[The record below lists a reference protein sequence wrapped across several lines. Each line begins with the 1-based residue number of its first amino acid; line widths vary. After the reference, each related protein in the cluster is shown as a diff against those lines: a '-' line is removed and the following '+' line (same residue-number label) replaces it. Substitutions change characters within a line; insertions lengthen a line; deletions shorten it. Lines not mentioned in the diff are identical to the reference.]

1 MEKKLHGADIV
12 IDSLRKHGVNL
23 VFGIP
28 GAKIDRLFEG
38 LDGQDS
44 EDAPKLIVTRH
55 EQNAA
60 FMAQAYGRLTGKTG
74 VAITTSG
81 PGVGNLVTGIMTANA
96 EGDPMLAIGGQV
108 QRKDLHRATH
118 QSTPSTEIM
127 APITQYSAEIQDPN
141 NISEIMANAFEASQD
156 ARKGA
161 AFVSLPQ
168 DVDDAEVTEKP
179 LPIYET
185 PKMGPADP
193 NDLQKLVELIKN
205 SKMPVI
211 LVGQRGADEEITTA
225 LRKLLS
231 DYSLPVVETYQAAG
245 VVSRDLEQQSYFG
258 RIGLF
263 RNQVG
268 DQLLQQSDLV
278 IAVGYDPIEYEPR
291 NWNKEGNLRIVNLDT
306 LPAQIDNHYTPIM
319 QLVGNITTS
328 LTELDKLLKGYE
340 YPLAATEQLA
350 KYKQELDQDK
360 KIQVPASNDASHPL
374 AVVHAIQ
381 ENVTDDM
388 HVALDV
394 GSHYI
399 WMARHFRCYQPRH
412 LLISNGMQTLGVGL
426 PWAMVAAM
434 LYPEHKS
441 VAVCGDGGFLFSG
454 AELATA
460 VQHHLNVVTIVWNDG
475 GHYDMVKFQEEM
487 KYSQAAGVKFGNVDI
502 VKYAESF
509 GATGLRVNEPADL
522 TKVISQ
528 AFNIDGPVV
537 VDVPV
542 DYSNN
547 KELAAN
553 LIDSQLGSEGNK
565 DYDNII

>member
-1 MEKKLHGADIV
+1 MEEKLHGADIV

-81 PGVGNLVTGIMTANA
+81 PGVGNLATGIMTANA

-225 LRKLLS
+225 IRKLVS

-509 GATGLRVNEPADL
+509 GATGLRVNKPADL
-522 TKVISQ
+522 TKVLSQ

-553 LIDSQLGSEGNK
+553 LIDSQLG
-565 DYDNII
+565 

>member
-1 MEKKLHGADIV
+1 MEKKLRGADIV

-81 PGVGNLVTGIMTANA
+81 PGVGNLATGIMTANA

-185 PKMGPADP
+185 PKMGPTDP
-193 NDLQKLVELIKN
+193 NDLQKLVELINN

-211 LVGQRGADEEITTA
+211 LVGQRGVDEEITTA

-278 IAVGYDPIEYEPR
+278 ITVGYDPIEYEPR

-306 LPAQIDNHYTPIM
+306 LPAQIDNHFTPIM
-319 QLVGNITTS
+319 QLVGNIATS

-340 YPLAATEQLA
+340 YPVAATEQLA

-360 KIQVPASNDASHPL
+360 KIQVPASDDASHPL

-460 VQHHLNVVTIVWNDG
+460 VQYHLNVVTIVWNDG
-475 GHYDMVKFQEEM
+475 GYYDMVKFQEEM
-487 KYSQAAGVKFGNVDI
+487 KYPQAAGVKFGNVDI

-553 LIDSQLGSEGNK
+553 LIDSQLG
-565 DYDNII
+565 

>member
-1 MEKKLHGADIV
+1 MEKKLYGADVV
-12 IDSLRKHGVNL
+12 IDSLRKHGINL

-74 VAITTSG
+74 VAIATSG
-81 PGVGNLVTGIMTANA
+81 PGVGNLATGIMTANA

-319 QLVGNITTS
+319 QLVGNIATS

-340 YPLAATEQLA
+340 YPVAATEQLA

-374 AVVHAIQ
+374 AVVHVIQ

-388 HVALDV
+388 HVSLDV

-509 GATGLRVNEPADL
+509 GATGLRVNKPADL
-522 TKVISQ
+522 TKILSQ

-553 LIDSQLGSEGNK
+553 LIDSQLG
-565 DYDNII
+565 

>member
-1 MEKKLHGADIV
+1 MEKKLYGADVV
-12 IDSLRKHGVNL
+12 IDSLRKHGINL

-74 VAITTSG
+74 VAIATSG
-81 PGVGNLVTGIMTANA
+81 PGVGNLATGIMTANA

-168 DVDDAEVTEKP
+168 DVDDAEVTEKS

-319 QLVGNITTS
+319 QLVGNIATS

-340 YPLAATEQLA
+340 YLVAATEQLV

-460 VQHHLNVVTIVWNDG
+460 VQYHLNVVTIVWNDG

-487 KYSQAAGVKFGNVDI
+487 KYPQAAGVKFGNVDI

-509 GATGLRVNEPADL
+509 GATGLRVNKPADL
-522 TKVISQ
+522 TKVLSQ

-553 LIDSQLGSEGNK
+553 LIDSQLG
-565 DYDNII
+565 

>member
-1 MEKKLHGADIV
+1 MEKKLYGTDVV
-12 IDSLRKHGVNL
+12 IDSLRKHGINL

-44 EDAPKLIVTRH
+44 EGAPKLIVTRH

-81 PGVGNLVTGIMTANA
+81 PGVGNLATGIMTANA

-340 YPLAATEQLA
+340 YPVAATEQLA

-475 GHYDMVKFQEEM
+475 GHYDMVRFQEEM

-509 GATGLRVNEPADL
+509 GATGLRVNKPADL
-522 TKVISQ
+522 TKVLSQ

-553 LIDSQLGSEGNK
+553 LIDSQLG
-565 DYDNII
+565 

>member
-1 MEKKLHGADIV
+1 MEEKLHGADIV

-81 PGVGNLVTGIMTANA
+81 PGVGNLATGIMTANA

-328 LTELDKLLKGYE
+328 LTELDKLLKWYE

-509 GATGLRVNEPADL
+509 GATGLRVNKPADL
-522 TKVISQ
+522 TNVLSQ

-553 LIDSQLGSEGNK
+553 LIDSQLG
-565 DYDNII
+565 

>member
-1 MEKKLHGADIV
+1 MEKKLYGADVV
-12 IDSLRKHGVNL
+12 IDSLRKHGINL

-44 EDAPKLIVTRH
+44 EGAPKLIVTRH

-81 PGVGNLVTGIMTANA
+81 PGVGNLATGIMTANA

-161 AFVSLPQ
+161 AFISLPQ

-340 YPLAATEQLA
+340 YPVAATEQLA

-475 GHYDMVKFQEEM
+475 GHYDMVRFQEEM

-509 GATGLRVNEPADL
+509 GATGLRVNKPADL
-522 TKVISQ
+522 TKVLSQ

-553 LIDSQLGSEGNK
+553 LIDSQLG
-565 DYDNII
+565 

>member
-1 MEKKLHGADIV
+1 MEEKLHGADIV

-81 PGVGNLVTGIMTANA
+81 PGVGNLATGIMTANA

-319 QLVGNITTS
+319 QLVGNIAIS

-340 YPLAATEQLA
+340 YPVAATEQLA

-360 KIQVPASNDASHPL
+360 KIQVPTSNDASHPL

-434 LYPEHKS
+434 LYPGYKS

-509 GATGLRVNEPADL
+509 GATGLRVNKPADL
-522 TKVISQ
+522 TKVLGQ

-553 LIDSQLGSEGNK
+553 LIDSQLG
-565 DYDNII
+565 

>member
-1 MEKKLHGADIV
+1 MEMKLHGADIV

-38 LDGQDS
+38 LDGQNS

-74 VAITTSG
+74 VAIATSG
-81 PGVGNLVTGIMTANA
+81 PGVGNLATGIMTANA

-211 LVGQRGADEEITTA
+211 LVGQRGADEEITVA

-319 QLVGNITTS
+319 QLVGNIATS

-340 YPLAATEQLA
+340 YPVAATEQLA

-360 KIQVPASNDASHPL
+360 KIQVPASDDASHPL

-441 VAVCGDGGFLFSG
+441 VAICGDGGFLFSG

-487 KYSQAAGVKFGNVDI
+487 KYPQAAGVKFGDVDI

-509 GATGLRVNEPADL
+509 GATGLRVNKPADL
-522 TKVISQ
+522 TKVISR

-542 DYSNN
+542 DYSTN

-553 LIDSQLGSEGNK
+553 LIDSQLG
-565 DYDNII
+565 

>member
-211 LVGQRGADEEITTA
+211 LVGQRGADEKITTA

-278 IAVGYDPIEYEPR
+278 ITVGYDPIEYEPQ

-306 LPAQIDNHYTPIM
+306 LPAQIDNHFTPIM
-319 QLVGNITTS
+319 QLVGNIATS
-328 LTELDKLLKGYE
+328 LTELDKLLKEYE
-340 YPLAATEQLA
+340 YPVAATEQLA

-360 KIQVPASNDASHPL
+360 KIQIPASDDASHPL

-460 VQHHLNVVTIVWNDG
+460 VQYHLNVVTIVWNDG
-475 GHYDMVKFQEEM
+475 GYYDMVKFQEEM
-487 KYSQAAGVKFGNVDI
+487 KYPQAAGVKFGNVDI

-553 LIDSQLGSEGNK
+553 LIDSQLG
-565 DYDNII
+565 

>member
-1 MEKKLHGADIV
+1 MEKKLYGADVV
-12 IDSLRKHGVNL
+12 IDSLKKHGVNL

-74 VAITTSG
+74 VAIATSG
-81 PGVGNLVTGIMTANA
+81 PGVGNLATGIMTANA

-118 QSTPSTEIM
+118 QSTLSTEIM

-211 LVGQRGADEEITTA
+211 LVGQRGVDEEITTA

-319 QLVGNITTS
+319 QLVGNIATS
-328 LTELDKLLKGYE
+328 LTGLDKLLKGYE
-340 YPLAATEQLA
+340 YPVAATEQLA

-360 KIQVPASNDASHPL
+360 KIQVPTSNDASHPL

-426 PWAMVAAM
+426 PWATVAAM

-487 KYSQAAGVKFGNVDI
+487 KYPQAAGVKFGNVDI

-509 GATGLRVNEPADL
+509 GATGLRVNKPADL
-522 TKVISQ
+522 TKVLSQ

-553 LIDSQLGSEGNK
+553 LIDSQLG
-565 DYDNII
+565 

>member
-1 MEKKLHGADIV
+1 MEEKLHGADIV

-81 PGVGNLVTGIMTANA
+81 PGVGNLATGIMTANA

-475 GHYDMVKFQEEM
+475 GHYDMVKFQEEI

-509 GATGLRVNEPADL
+509 GATGLRVNKPADL

-553 LIDSQLGSEGNK
+553 LIDSQLG
-565 DYDNII
+565 

>member
-1 MEKKLHGADIV
+1 MEKKLYGADVV
-12 IDSLRKHGVNL
+12 IDSLKKHGVNL

-74 VAITTSG
+74 VAIATSG
-81 PGVGNLVTGIMTANA
+81 PGVGNLATGIMTANA

-118 QSTPSTEIM
+118 QSTLSTEIM

-319 QLVGNITTS
+319 QLVGNIATS
-328 LTELDKLLKGYE
+328 LTGLDKLLKGYE
-340 YPLAATEQLA
+340 YPVAATEQLA

-360 KIQVPASNDASHPL
+360 KIQVPTSNDASHPL

-454 AELATA
+454 AELATV

-509 GATGLRVNEPADL
+509 GATGLRVNKPADL

-553 LIDSQLGSEGNK
+553 LIDSQLG
-565 DYDNII
+565 

>member
-55 EQNAA
+55 EQNAT

-74 VAITTSG
+74 VAIATSG
-81 PGVGNLVTGIMTANA
+81 PGVGNLATGIMTANA

-141 NISEIMANAFEASQD
+141 NISEIMGNAFEASQD

-319 QLVGNITTS
+319 QLVGNIATS

-340 YPLAATEQLA
+340 YPVAATEQLA

-487 KYSQAAGVKFGNVDI
+487 KYPQAAGVKFGNVDI

-509 GATGLRVNEPADL
+509 GATGLRVNKPADL
-522 TKVISQ
+522 TKVLSQ

-553 LIDSQLGSEGNK
+553 LIDSQLG
-565 DYDNII
+565 

>member
-185 PKMGPADP
+185 PKMGPTDP

-211 LVGQRGADEEITTA
+211 LVGQRGADEKITTA

-278 IAVGYDPIEYEPR
+278 ITVGYDPIEYEPQ

-306 LPAQIDNHYTPIM
+306 LPAQIDNHFTPIM
-319 QLVGNITTS
+319 QLVGNIATS

-340 YPLAATEQLA
+340 YPVAATEQLA

-360 KIQVPASNDASHPL
+360 KIQIPASDDASHPL

-460 VQHHLNVVTIVWNDG
+460 VQYHLNVVTIVWNDG
-475 GHYDMVKFQEEM
+475 GYYDMVKFQEEM
-487 KYSQAAGVKFGNVDI
+487 KYPQAAGVKFGNVDI

-553 LIDSQLGSEGNK
+553 LIDSQLG
-565 DYDNII
+565 

>member
-1 MEKKLHGADIV
+1 MEKKLYGADVV
-12 IDSLRKHGVNL
+12 IDSLKKHGINL

-74 VAITTSG
+74 VAIATSG
-81 PGVGNLVTGIMTANA
+81 PGVGNLATGIMTANA

-118 QSTPSTEIM
+118 QSTLSTEIM

-291 NWNKEGNLRIVNLDT
+291 NWNKEGTLRIVNLDT

-319 QLVGNITTS
+319 QLVGNIATS

-340 YPLAATEQLA
+340 YPVAATEQLA

-487 KYSQAAGVKFGNVDI
+487 KYPQAAGVKFGNVDI

-509 GATGLRVNEPADL
+509 GATGLRVNKPADL
-522 TKVISQ
+522 TKVLSQ

-553 LIDSQLGSEGNK
+553 LIDSQLG
-565 DYDNII
+565 

>member
-1 MEKKLHGADIV
+1 MEKKLRGADVV
-12 IDSLRKHGVNL
+12 IDSLKKHGINL

-74 VAITTSG
+74 VAIATSG
-81 PGVGNLVTGIMTANA
+81 PGVGNLATGIMTANA

-108 QRKDLHRATH
+108 QRKDLHRANH

-278 IAVGYDPIEYEPR
+278 IAVGYDPVEYEPR

-319 QLVGNITTS
+319 QLVGNIATS

-340 YPLAATEQLA
+340 YPVAATEQLA

-360 KIQVPASNDASHPL
+360 KIQVPASSDASHPL

-381 ENVTDDM
+381 ENVNDDM

-487 KYSQAAGVKFGNVDI
+487 KYPQAAGVKFGNVDI

-509 GATGLRVNEPADL
+509 GATGLRVNKPADL
-522 TKVISQ
+522 IKVLSQ

-553 LIDSQLGSEGNK
+553 LIDSQLG
-565 DYDNII
+565 

>member
-1 MEKKLHGADIV
+1 MEEKLHGADIV

-81 PGVGNLVTGIMTANA
+81 PGVGNLATGIMTANA

-225 LRKLLS
+225 IRKLVS

-319 QLVGNITTS
+319 QLVGNIAIS

-340 YPLAATEQLA
+340 YPVAATEQLA

-509 GATGLRVNEPADL
+509 GATGLRVNKPADL
-522 TKVISQ
+522 TKVLSQ

-553 LIDSQLGSEGNK
+553 LIDSQLG
-565 DYDNII
+565 

>member
-1 MEKKLHGADIV
+1 MEKKLRGADVV
-12 IDSLRKHGVNL
+12 IDSLKKHGINL

-74 VAITTSG
+74 VAIATSG
-81 PGVGNLVTGIMTANA
+81 PGVGNLATGIMTANA

-193 NDLQKLVELIKN
+193 SDLQKLVELIKN

-319 QLVGNITTS
+319 QLVGNIATS

-340 YPLAATEQLA
+340 YPVAATEQLA

-487 KYSQAAGVKFGNVDI
+487 KYPQAAGVKFGNVDI

-509 GATGLRVNEPADL
+509 GATGLRVNKPADL
-522 TKVISQ
+522 TKVLSQ

-553 LIDSQLGSEGNK
+553 LIDSQLG
-565 DYDNII
+565 

>member
-1 MEKKLHGADIV
+1 MEKKLYGADVV
-12 IDSLRKHGVNL
+12 IDSLKKHGINL

-74 VAITTSG
+74 VAIATSG
-81 PGVGNLVTGIMTANA
+81 PGVGNLATGIMTANA

-211 LVGQRGADEEITTA
+211 LVGQRGADEKITTA

-278 IAVGYDPIEYEPR
+278 ITVGYDPIEYEPQ

-306 LPAQIDNHYTPIM
+306 LPAQIDNHFTPIM
-319 QLVGNITTS
+319 QLVGNIATS

-340 YPLAATEQLA
+340 YPVAATEQLA

-360 KIQVPASNDASHPL
+360 KIQIPASDDASHPL

-487 KYSQAAGVKFGNVDI
+487 KYPQAAGVKFGNVDI

-509 GATGLRVNEPADL
+509 GATGLRVNKPADL
-522 TKVISQ
+522 TKVLSQ

-553 LIDSQLGSEGNK
+553 LIDSQLG
-565 DYDNII
+565 

>member
-1 MEKKLHGADIV
+1 MEEKLHGADIV

-81 PGVGNLVTGIMTANA
+81 PGVGNLATGIMTANA

-231 DYSLPVVETYQAAG
+231 DYLLPVVETYQAAG

-319 QLVGNITTS
+319 QLVGNIAIS

-340 YPLAATEQLA
+340 YPVAATEQLA

-434 LYPEHKS
+434 LYPEYKS

-509 GATGLRVNEPADL
+509 GATGLRVNKPADL

-553 LIDSQLGSEGNK
+553 LIDSQLG
-565 DYDNII
+565 

>member
-1 MEKKLHGADIV
+1 MEKKLYGADVV
-12 IDSLRKHGVNL
+12 IDSLKKHGVNL

-74 VAITTSG
+74 VAIATSG
-81 PGVGNLVTGIMTANA
+81 PGVGNLATGIMTANA
-96 EGDPMLAIGGQV
+96 EGDPMLAIEGQV

-118 QSTPSTEIM
+118 QSTLSTEIM

-319 QLVGNITTS
+319 QLVGNIATS
-328 LTELDKLLKGYE
+328 LTGLDKLLKGYE
-340 YPLAATEQLA
+340 YPVAATEQLA

-360 KIQVPASNDASHPL
+360 KIQVPTSNDASHPL

-426 PWAMVAAM
+426 PWATVAAM

-487 KYSQAAGVKFGNVDI
+487 KYPQAVGVKFGNVDI

-509 GATGLRVNEPADL
+509 GATGLRVNKPADL
-522 TKVISQ
+522 TKVLSQ

-553 LIDSQLGSEGNK
+553 LIDSQLG
-565 DYDNII
+565 

>member
-509 GATGLRVNEPADL
+509 GATGLRVNKPADL

-553 LIDSQLGSEGNK
+553 LIDSQLG
-565 DYDNII
+565 

>member
-211 LVGQRGADEEITTA
+211 LVGQRGADEKITTA

-231 DYSLPVVETYQAAG
+231 DYSLPVVETYQVAG

-278 IAVGYDPIEYEPR
+278 ITVGYDPIEYEPR

-306 LPAQIDNHYTPIM
+306 LPAQIDNHFTPIM
-319 QLVGNITTS
+319 QLVGNIATS

-340 YPLAATEQLA
+340 YPVAATEQLA

-360 KIQVPASNDASHPL
+360 KIQIPANDDASHPL

-460 VQHHLNVVTIVWNDG
+460 VQYHLNVVTIVWNDG
-475 GHYDMVKFQEEM
+475 GYYDMVKFQEEM
-487 KYSQAAGVKFGNVDI
+487 KYPQAAGVKFGNVDI

-553 LIDSQLGSEGNK
+553 LIDSQLG
-565 DYDNII
+565 

>member
-460 VQHHLNVVTIVWNDG
+460 VQHHPNVVTIVWNDG

-553 LIDSQLGSEGNK
+553 LIDSQLG
-565 DYDNII
+565 

>member
-1 MEKKLHGADIV
+1 MEKKLYGADVV
-12 IDSLRKHGVNL
+12 IDSLKKHGINL

-319 QLVGNITTS
+319 QLVGNIATS

-340 YPLAATEQLA
+340 YPVAATEQLA

-360 KIQVPASNDASHPL
+360 KVQVPASNDASHPL

-487 KYSQAAGVKFGNVDI
+487 KYPQAAGVKFGNVDI

-509 GATGLRVNEPADL
+509 GATGLRVNKPADL
-522 TKVISQ
+522 TKVLSQ

-553 LIDSQLGSEGNK
+553 LIDSQLG
-565 DYDNII
+565 

>member
-81 PGVGNLVTGIMTANA
+81 PGVGNLATGIMTANA

-211 LVGQRGADEEITTA
+211 LVGQQGADEEITTA

-319 QLVGNITTS
+319 QLVGNIATS

-340 YPLAATEQLA
+340 YPVAATEQLV

-487 KYSQAAGVKFGNVDI
+487 KYPQATGVKFGNVDI

-509 GATGLRVNEPADL
+509 GATGLRVNKPADL
-522 TKVISQ
+522 TKVLSR

-553 LIDSQLGSEGNK
+553 LIDSQLG
-565 DYDNII
+565 

>member
-1 MEKKLHGADIV
+1 MEEKLHGADIV

-81 PGVGNLVTGIMTANA
+81 PGVGNLATGIMTANA

-225 LRKLLS
+225 IRKLLS

-509 GATGLRVNEPADL
+509 GATGLRVNKPADL

-553 LIDSQLGSEGNK
+553 LIDSQLG
-565 DYDNII
+565 

>member
-1 MEKKLHGADIV
+1 MEEKLHGADIV

-81 PGVGNLVTGIMTANA
+81 PGVGNLATGIMTANA

-179 LPIYET
+179 LPIYKT

-509 GATGLRVNEPADL
+509 GATGLRVNKPADL
-522 TKVISQ
+522 TNVLSQ

-553 LIDSQLGSEGNK
+553 LIDSQLG
-565 DYDNII
+565 

>member
-1 MEKKLHGADIV
+1 MEKKLYGADVV
-12 IDSLRKHGVNL
+12 IDSLRKHGINL

-44 EDAPKLIVTRH
+44 EGAPKLIVTRH

-81 PGVGNLVTGIMTANA
+81 PGVGNLATGIMTANA

-156 ARKGA
+156 AHKGA

-340 YPLAATEQLA
+340 YPVAATEQLA

-475 GHYDMVKFQEEM
+475 GHYDMVRFQEEM

-509 GATGLRVNEPADL
+509 GATGLRVNKPADL
-522 TKVISQ
+522 TKVLSQ

-553 LIDSQLGSEGNK
+553 LIDSQLG
-565 DYDNII
+565 

>member
-74 VAITTSG
+74 VAIATSG
-81 PGVGNLVTGIMTANA
+81 PGVGNLATGIMTANA

-118 QSTPSTEIM
+118 QSTLSTEIM

-278 IAVGYDPIEYEPR
+278 IAIGYDPIEYEPR

-319 QLVGNITTS
+319 QLVGNIATS
-328 LTELDKLLKGYE
+328 LTGLDKLLKGYE
-340 YPLAATEQLA
+340 YPVAATEQLA

-360 KIQVPASNDASHPL
+360 KIQVPTSNDASHPL

-509 GATGLRVNEPADL
+509 GATGLRVNKPADL
-522 TKVISQ
+522 TKVLSQ

-553 LIDSQLGSEGNK
+553 LIDSQLG
-565 DYDNII
+565 

>member
-1 MEKKLHGADIV
+1 MEKKLCGADVV
-12 IDSLRKHGVNL
+12 IDSLRKHGINL

-44 EDAPKLIVTRH
+44 EGAPKLIVTRH

-81 PGVGNLVTGIMTANA
+81 PGVGNLATGIMTANA

-340 YPLAATEQLA
+340 YPVAATEQLA

-475 GHYDMVKFQEEM
+475 GHYDMVRFQEEM

-509 GATGLRVNEPADL
+509 GATGLRVNKPADL
-522 TKVISQ
+522 TKVLSQ

-553 LIDSQLGSEGNK
+553 LIDSQLG
-565 DYDNII
+565 

>member
-1 MEKKLHGADIV
+1 MEEKLHGADIV

-81 PGVGNLVTGIMTANA
+81 PGVGNLATGIMTANA

-225 LRKLLS
+225 LRKLLG

-553 LIDSQLGSEGNK
+553 LIDSQLG
-565 DYDNII
+565 

>member
-1 MEKKLHGADIV
+1 MEKKLYGADVV
-12 IDSLRKHGVNL
+12 IDSLKKHGINL

-74 VAITTSG
+74 VAIATSG
-81 PGVGNLVTGIMTANA
+81 PGVGNLATGIMTANA

-193 NDLQKLVELIKN
+193 SDLQKLVELIKN

-319 QLVGNITTS
+319 QLVGNIATS

-340 YPLAATEQLA
+340 YPVAATEQLA

-360 KIQVPASNDASHPL
+360 KIQVPTSNDASHPL

-509 GATGLRVNEPADL
+509 GATGLRVNKPTDL
-522 TKVISQ
+522 TKVLGQ

-553 LIDSQLGSEGNK
+553 LIDSQLG
-565 DYDNII
+565 

>member
-278 IAVGYDPIEYEPR
+278 ITVGYDPIEYEPQ

-306 LPAQIDNHYTPIM
+306 LPAQIDNHFTPIM
-319 QLVGNITTS
+319 QLVGNIATS

-340 YPLAATEQLA
+340 YPVAATEQLA

-360 KIQVPASNDASHPL
+360 KIQIPASDDASHPL

-553 LIDSQLGSEGNK
+553 LIDSQLG
-565 DYDNII
+565 

>member
-1 MEKKLHGADIV
+1 MEKKLYGADVV
-12 IDSLRKHGVNL
+12 IDSLKKHGINL

-74 VAITTSG
+74 VAIATSG
-81 PGVGNLVTGIMTANA
+81 PGVGNLATGIMTANA

-319 QLVGNITTS
+319 QLVGNIATS

-340 YPLAATEQLA
+340 YPVAATEQLA

-360 KIQVPASNDASHPL
+360 KVQVPASNDASHPL

-399 WMARHFRCYQPRH
+399 WRARHFRCYQPRH

-487 KYSQAAGVKFGNVDI
+487 KYPQAAGVKFGNVDI

-509 GATGLRVNEPADL
+509 GATGLRVNKPADL
-522 TKVISQ
+522 TKVLSQ

-553 LIDSQLGSEGNK
+553 LIDSQLG
-565 DYDNII
+565 

>member
-1 MEKKLHGADIV
+1 MEKKLYGADVV
-12 IDSLRKHGVNL
+12 IDSLRKHGINL

-44 EDAPKLIVTRH
+44 EGAPKLIVTRH

-81 PGVGNLVTGIMTANA
+81 PGVGNLATGIMTANA

-156 ARKGA
+156 AHKGA

-185 PKMGPADP
+185 PTMGPADP

-340 YPLAATEQLA
+340 YPVAATEQLA

-475 GHYDMVKFQEEM
+475 GHYDMVRFQEEM

-509 GATGLRVNEPADL
+509 GATGLRVNKPADL
-522 TKVISQ
+522 TKVLSQ

-553 LIDSQLGSEGNK
+553 LIDSQLG
-565 DYDNII
+565 